1 ARAVAAADHAL
12 DQRRRAAD
20 GARGRGDRG
29 QPSGLAPRHEQGSAR
44 RDRAAQPQVRHRG
57 TARSLRRL
65 SRRLE
70 RPAHHVRIRDAE
82 GQERQRRRRTRAG
95 AADQAVRASGQGE
108 PDPVQ
113 PVAGRAL
120 RMLEP
125 GADSALLRDRVR
137 SGHLGAGAHPARARH
152 RCRLRPAQD
161 RCREEEPRRAR
172 QAGGRE
178 TGRTGLAMAF
188 TFARYRRPFTVGGV
202 SCEVV
207 MRAKI
212 DGLHSELRVA
222 GMAQASDY
230 TPATGPEAIR
240 NHCLAGLLPSG
251 ERFEVEAGYIS
262 WVSVGIAVRRD
273 GQTVHESYPGR
284 TIAFPKSAV
293 KMTADP
299 GLDMSRYKANR
310 VPIAVDIALGLLFF
324 VIAKYTDLS
333 TAAIVGAVAGLAL
346 LVIQ

>member
-1 ARAVAAADHAL
+1 
-12 DQRRRAAD
+12 
-20 GARGRGDRG
+20 
-29 QPSGLAPRHEQGSAR
+29 
-44 RDRAAQPQVRHRG
+44 
-57 TARSLRRL
+57 
-65 SRRLE
+65 
-70 RPAHHVRIRDAE
+70 
-82 GQERQRRRRTRAG
+82 
-95 AADQAVRASGQGE
+95 
-108 PDPVQ
+108 
-113 PVAGRAL
+113 
-120 RMLEP
+120 
-125 GADSALLRDRVR
+125 
-137 SGHLGAGAHPARARH
+137 
-152 RCRLRPAQD
+152 
-161 RCREEEPRRAR
+161 
-172 QAGGRE
+172 
-178 TGRTGLAMAF
+178 MAF
-188 TFARYRRPFTVGGV
+188 TFARYRRPFTVDDV

-324 VIAKYTDLS
+324 IIAKYTDLS

-346 LVIQ
+346 LVIQRFVKVDLTGGLALFGVVMLLISAGLAIVFQDDMAIKMRGTIVGLIGAALFLGDGLLGGNRLGKGMARYLPYNDLQPGRLALGMGLLGLVLAGINYLVAKFASTDVWLFYSTFVDFILSAALALAVFSFARGRLLPTRKRIS